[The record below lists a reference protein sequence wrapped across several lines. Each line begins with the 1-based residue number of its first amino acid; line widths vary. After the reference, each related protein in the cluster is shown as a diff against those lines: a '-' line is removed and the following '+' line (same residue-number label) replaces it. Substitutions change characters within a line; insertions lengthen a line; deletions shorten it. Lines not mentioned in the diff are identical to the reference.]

1 MKIQNGAFKSIQ
13 DNRDFEFVG
22 SASTPF
28 DWNKGFNIEEE
39 LNFKIPVKSQGDSKS
54 CFPGKTKVLMEDF
67 SYKNISAIK
76 TGDIVFT
83 HNGVI
88 RKVIKTFKRKWQ
100 GTTKILSIYGDYKK
114 VECTKEH
121 PFYAIKRPDG
131 NPIKR
136 GFIRT
141 EDFLKNQNPKFY
153 KISELKRGDWIV
165 FPFNNTEK
173 DTTIYSFEK
182 DPDFLWLLGLY
193 IAEGS
198 SVNGHGV
205 ALSLHKKEKDKFE
218 RTKKI
223 MERFGANVTCCDN
236 NNGNGMCVYI
246 WGTRWVD
253 IFEELGGK
261 YCDKKRINK
270 RLMFISPELQMNIY
284 DGVQDG
290 DGTTHRGA
298 KVIKSTS
305 QILLEQLRVILLRN
319 KIYSSLCKEKYY
331 DGKKQAYTLS
341 VSAKSRYSY
350 VSEKYCFVQIK
361 SIEHN
366 KAFMGENVYNL
377 EVDVDNSYQV
387 NGMAVHNCGG
397 QAFSYY
403 TQVLEALYSKTFEE
417 RSAKFLYSQVAL
429 PEGGSRGR
437 DICKIIYNQGSAREA
452 FLPSYKDGKPLSEEE
467 MVDTSNIND
476 VVRQDAKSAQSIS
489 YENIKQISIDN
500 VAIALRDNKGVVIGV
515 SGENNGTWLTAFP
528 TPPKTAEW
536 GHWLFV
542 GKAKL
547 INGKKYIGVLNS
559 WGDKVGEGGWQ
570 WLGEDYFNTIASGY
584 IAIWEA
590 WTLSLRKVDEKRNL
604 LLTLLTAL
612 LNAFKK

>member
-28 DWNKGFNIEEE
+28 DWEKGFDIEEE
-39 LNFKIPVKSQGDSKS
+39 LGFKIPVKSQGESKS
-54 CFPGKTKVLMEDF
+54 
-67 SYKNISAIK
+67 
-76 TGDIVFT
+76 
-83 HNGVI
+83 
-88 RKVIKTFKRKWQ
+88 
-100 GTTKILSIYGDYKK
+100 
-114 VECTKEH
+114 
-121 PFYAIKRPDG
+121 
-131 NPIKR
+131 
-136 GFIRT
+136 
-141 EDFLKNQNPKFY
+141 
-153 KISELKRGDWIV
+153 
-165 FPFNNTEK
+165 
-173 DTTIYSFEK
+173 
-182 DPDFLWLLGLY
+182 
-193 IAEGS
+193 
-198 SVNGHGV
+198 
-205 ALSLHKKEKDKFE
+205 
-218 RTKKI
+218 
-223 MERFGANVTCCDN
+223 
-236 NNGNGMCVYI
+236 
-246 WGTRWVD
+246 
-253 IFEELGGK
+253 
-261 YCDKKRINK
+261 
-270 RLMFISPELQMNIY
+270 
-284 DGVQDG
+284 
-290 DGTTHRGA
+290 
-298 KVIKSTS
+298 
-305 QILLEQLRVILLRN
+305 
-319 KIYSSLCKEKYY
+319 
-331 DGKKQAYTLS
+331 
-341 VSAKSRYSY
+341 
-350 VSEKYCFVQIK
+350 
-361 SIEHN
+361 
-366 KAFMGENVYNL
+366 
-377 EVDVDNSYQV
+377 
-387 NGMAVHNCGG
+387 CGG

-489 YENIKQISIDN
+489 YKNIKQISIDN

-559 WGDKVGEGGWQ
+559 WGDKTGEGGWQ

-590 WTLSLRKVDEKRNL
+590 WTFSLRKVDEKRNL